1 MAPIVEC
8 IYSRGT
14 SNLTRV
20 LLRLTAASKAEISS
34 EVSVPILK
42 RSVALIIG
50 SIRLSASSWRKLA
63 L

>member
-14 SNLTRV
+14 SILTRV
-20 LLRLTAASKAEISS
+20 LLRLTAASKAEIFS

-50 SIRLSASSWRKLA
+50 SIRLSASS
-63 L
+63 